1 MRRNFFLSILFIIVC
16 VAGKAQCN
24 PQSTANGSPCSQQT
38 PATPFCADENPYGVT
53 YPSNTNSPNSSPFT
67 GSNQV
72 NCCYTTPNP
81 AWYYF
86 QIDQAGSLTIH
97 IEQHSLSGGTLD
109 VDFVCWG
116 PFSAA
121 SQADFT
127 NSLCCGQYN
136 VSDQTVVDCS
146 YSASWTEDCNLGN
159 VQAGQW
165 YLLLLTN
172 YSNQPGTINFN
183 ATSSSTATTN
193 CDLLNSGDS
202 NSPICEGQTLE
213 LYVTAPQPGATYNWT
228 GPNGFSQS
236 TTSTTLQI
244 PNATA
249 NMSGEYQM
257 TMTGISQNS
266 NTAVVDVL
274 ITPRP
279 TPEIIAEREAL
290 CIGESTQLSVNS
302 SYELFWSAITFSG
315 NYSSVAEYVNTVTVS
330 PTEST
335 HYILKVDNDGCIGR
349 DTIDIIVNPNPVIG
363 ITIADPTLCYGDG
376 TNITAT
382 GGAHYNWSNGSTS
395 STIHVSP
402 HQTTTYTLEVKTE
415 ALCSADTTIEI
426 IVYPELLSSFSVEP
440 SYCGQATGEITMTAT
455 GGMGQYTFTAP
466 GANFDD
472 NVASNLHTGT
482 YFVTITDSVG
492 CHISKEVEITSVPGP
507 TPCFI
512 FATSDDVNMVI
523 TNCTHGDNTY
533 FWDFGDGVTSTE
545 THPVHEYMDPGRY
558 SVSMIVSDEHNCID
572 SLRQDYVINGPVYI
586 ANAFTP
592 NGDGI
597 NDEICLIGKTVQN
610 QEFFWA
616 IYDRHG
622 SLVFSSYNP
631 EICWD
636 GTLANGKDAISGVY
650 VYRIKYR
657 DVNGNYFERDGN
669 ITLIR

>member
-1 MRRNFFLSILFIIVC
+1 MHRIIFLSLTFTVLC
-16 VAGKAQCN
+16 LSGMAQCD
-24 PQSTANGSPCSQQT
+24 PASTANGSPCSQQT
-38 PATPFCADENPYGVT
+38 PATPFCADENPYGIT
-53 YPSNTNSPNSSPFT
+53 YPSSTNSPSSEPFT
-67 GSNQV
+67 GNTHV
-72 NCCYTTPNP
+72 DCCYTTPNP

-86 QIDQAGSLTIH
+86 QIDQAGTLTIH
-97 IEQHSLSGGTLD
+97 IEQHSYSGAGLD

-116 PFSAA
+116 PFTAA

-127 NSLCCGQYN
+127 NQLCCGQLN
-136 VSDQTVVDCS
+136 INNSTVVDCS
-146 YSASWTEDCNLGN
+146 YSAAAVEDCNFGN

-172 YSNQPGTINFN
+172 YSNQPGTITFN
-183 ATSSSTATTN
+183 STSNSTASTN

-213 LYVTAPQPGATYNWT
+213 LYVTAPVTGATYNWT
-228 GPNGFSQS
+228 GPNGFAQS
-236 TTSTTLQI
+236 TTNTTLQV
-244 PNATA
+244 PNVTT

-290 CIGESTQLSVNS
+290 CLGESTQLSVNS
-302 SYELFWSAITFSG
+302 NYELFWSAVTFSG

-335 HYILKVDNDGCIGR
+335 HYILKVDNDGCVGR

-402 HQTTTYTLEVKTE
+402 HQTTTYSVEVKTE

-426 IVYPELLSSFSVEP
+426 IVYPELLGSYSVEP

-466 GANFDD
+466 GANFND
-472 NVASNLHTGT
+472 NVASHLHAGT
-482 YFVTITDSVG
+482 YSITITDSVG
-492 CHISKEVEITSVPGP
+492 CHISKETEISSVPGP

-523 TNCTHGDNTY
+523 TNCTQGDNTF

-586 ANAFTP
+586 ANAFSP

-597 NDEICLIGKTVQN
+597 NDEICIIGKTIQK

-636 GTLANGKDAISGVY
+636 GTLPNGKEVVPGVY